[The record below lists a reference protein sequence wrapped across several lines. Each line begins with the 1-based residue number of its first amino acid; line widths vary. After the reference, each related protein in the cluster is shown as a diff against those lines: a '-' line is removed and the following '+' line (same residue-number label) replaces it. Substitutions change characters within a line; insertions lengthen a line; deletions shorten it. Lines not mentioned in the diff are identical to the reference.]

1 MKTNFFISATYDE
14 LGSVIKIL
22 KKARKDAKKLSKANE
37 DQKVRV
43 TVKTDDIGEL
53 EVKEIKYSKELKFI

>member
-1 MKTNFFISATYDE
+1 MKTNFFISANYDE